1 MAPMLVTLKCGFYFQ
16 RQQLALLLRQTSSY
30 HIWNKSH
37 RETVTDHKRQS
48 TYLLSSTPH
57 LRTATWSTNRGENS
71 RQILEAVKH
80 LQITDKRSCWHGSA
94 GGKLNADPK
103 NVLKE
108 VNSAKILSAMMS
120 YVWPKNRPDLRAR
133 VAISLCLLA
142 GAKMTNVTVPFM
154 FKYAVDELNQ
164 MSGHA
169 LNLNDAPSTVA
180 TMATAML
187 IGYGA
192 SRAGAAFF
200 NELRNTVFGKVA
212 QNSIRCIAKNVFLHL
227 HNLDLGF
234 HLSRQTG
241 ALSKAIDRGTRGIS
255 FVLSAIVFN
264 LGPTVFEM
272 FLVSS
277 ILYWK
282 CGGHFAAVSLGTL
295 SAYSLYTILFT
306 QWRTRFR
313 IEMNKADN
321 EAGNAAIDSLL
332 NYETVKYFNN
342 EKYEA
347 EKYDSY
353 LKIYESSS
361 LKTTYTLAML
371 NFGQSIIFSV
381 GLTAIMVLASK
392 GIASGSMTVGD
403 LVMVNG
409 LLFQLSLP
417 LNFLGTVYRETRQA
431 LIDMNTLFT
440 LLSIDTKIKEKD
452 LAPLLSITPQEATIR
467 FEDVYFEYLEGQ
479 KVLNGVSFEVPA
491 GKKVAIV
498 GGSGSGKS
506 TIVRLLFRFF
516 EPQHGNIYIGG
527 QNIRDVG
534 LDSLRRSLGVVPQ
547 DAVLFHNTIFYNL
560 QYGNINATP
569 EEVYQVA
576 RLAGIH
582 DAILRMPHGYE
593 TQVGERGLKLS
604 GGEKQRVAIARAI
617 LKNPPILLYDE
628 ATSSLDSI
636 TEENILTS
644 MKGMVKDRTS
654 VFIAH
659 RLSTIVDADEIIVLN
674 EGKVAERGNHQALLN
689 IPDSLYSVLWNTQ
702 NSKILNRD
710 KSSSEPPAERLSQK
724 EEERK
729 KLQEEIVNSV
739 KGCGNCS
746 C

>member
-1 MAPMLVTLKCGFYFQ
+1 MAPMLVPLKCGIHFQ
-16 RQQLALLLRQTSSY
+16 QRKLALLLRQTSSY
-30 HIWNKSH
+30 HSWNKS
-37 RETVTDHKRQS
+37 RLETGTDHKRQS
-48 TYLLSSTPH
+48 TYLLSSPPH
-57 LRTATWSTNRGENS
+57 LRTSTWSINRSQNS
-71 RQILEAVKH
+71 RQILEAAKH
-80 LQITDKRSCWHGSA
+80 LQITDKRTCWHGNA

-103 NVLKE
+103 NVLNE
-108 VNSAKILSAMMS
+108 VNSTQILSAMLS
-120 YVWPKNRPDLRAR
+120 YVWPKDRPDLRAR
-133 VAISLCLLA
+133 VAISLGLLA

-164 MSGHA
+164 MSGHM
-169 LNLNDAPSTVA
+169 LHLNDAPTTVA

-192 SRAGAAFF
+192 SRACAAFF

-212 QNSIRCIAKNVFLHL
+212 QSSIRRIAKNVFLHL

-255 FVLSAIVFN
+255 FVLSALVFN

-272 FLVSS
+272 GLVSA
-277 ILYWK
+277 ILYYK
-282 CGGHFAAVSLGTL
+282 CGGQFAAVSLGTL
-295 SAYSLYTILFT
+295 SAYTLFTVLVT

-353 LKIYESSS
+353 LKVYESSS

-371 NFGQSIIFSV
+371 NFGQSAIFSV
-381 GLTAIMVLASK
+381 GLTGIMVLASK
-392 GIASGSMTVGD
+392 GIAAGTMTVGD

-440 LLSIDTKIKEKD
+440 LLNVDTKIKERN
-452 LAPLLSITPQEATIR
+452 LAPALAVTPQDATIR
-467 FEDVYFEYLEGQ
+467 FEDVYFEYMEGQ
-479 KVLNGVSFEVPA
+479 KVLEGVSFEVPA

-506 TIVRLLFRFF
+506 TIVRLLFRFY
-516 EPQHGNIYIGG
+516 EPQQGNIYIAG
-527 QNIRDVG
+527 QNIRDIS
-534 LDSLRRSLGVVPQ
+534 LDSLRKSLGVIPQ

-569 EEVYQVA
+569 EQVHQVA

-582 DAILRMPHGYE
+582 DAILRMPHGYD

-617 LKNPPILLYDE
+617 LKNPPVLLYDE

-636 TEENILTS
+636 TEENIMTS
-644 MKGMVKDRTS
+644 MKEMVKDRTS

-659 RLSTIVDADEIIVLN
+659 RLSTIVDADEIIVLS
-674 EGKVAERGNHQALLN
+674 EGKVAERGNHHSLLST
-689 IPDSLYSVLWNTQ
+689 PGSLYANLWNTQ
-702 NSKILNRD
+702 NSKILNSA
-710 KSSSEPPAERLSQK
+710 KGSHEPPVERPSQK

-729 KLQEEIVNSV
+729 KLQEEILNSV

>member
-1 MAPMLVTLKCGFYFQ
+1 YLQHT
-16 RQQLALLLRQTSSY
+16 LLLMSLNNSVFAGTSS
-30 HIWNKSH
+30 NKSYH
-37 RETVTDHKRQS
+37 VFQ
-48 TYLLSSTPH
+48 LSSPTH
-57 LRTATWSTNRGENS
+57 LRTTTWSTNKSENS
-71 RQILEAVKH
+71 RQILEAVKY
-80 LQITDKRSCWHGSA
+80 LQVTDKRTCWHGHA
-94 GGKLNADPK
+94 GGGLSADPK

-108 VNSAKILSAMMS
+108 VNTAKILSAMLS
-120 YVWPKNRPDLRAR
+120 YVWPKDRPDLRAR
-133 VAISLCLLA
+133 VAISLGLLA
-142 GAKMTNVTVPFM
+142 GAKITNVMVPFM

-164 MSGHA
+164 MSGHM

-180 TMATAML
+180 TMATAVL
-187 IGYGA
+187 IGYGG
-192 SRAGAAFF
+192 SRACAAFF

-212 QNSIRCIAKNVFLHL
+212 QSSIRRIAKNVFLHL

-255 FVLSAIVFN
+255 FVLSALVFN

-272 FLVSS
+272 GLVSA
-277 ILYWK
+277 ILYYK
-282 CGGHFAAVSLGTL
+282 CGGQFAAVALGTL
-295 SAYSLYTILFT
+295 SAYTFFTIAVT

-313 IEMNKADN
+313 IEMNRADN

-347 EKYDSY
+347 ERYDGF

-361 LKTTYTLAML
+361 LKTTSTLAML
-371 NFGQSIIFSV
+371 NFGQSTIFSF
-381 GLTAIMVLASK
+381 GLTAIMLLASK
-392 GIASGSMTVGD
+392 GIAAGTMTVGD

-440 LLSIDTKIKEKD
+440 LLSVDTKIKRD
-452 LAPLLSITPQEATIR
+452 LAPPLAITPQEATIR

-506 TIVRLLFRFF
+506 TIVRLLFRFY
-516 EPQHGNIYIGG
+516 EPQRGNIFIAG
-527 QNIRDVG
+527 QNIRDVS
-534 LDSLRRSLGVVPQ
+534 LDSLRKALGVVPQ
-547 DAVLFHNTIFYNL
+547 DAVLFHNTIFYNV
-560 QYGNINATP
+560 QYGNIHATP
-569 EEVYQVA
+569 EEVYKVA

-582 DAILRMPHGYE
+582 DAILKMPHGYD

-636 TEENILTS
+636 TEENILSS
-644 MKGMVKDRTS
+644 MKEMVKDRTS

-659 RLSTIVDADEIIVLN
+659 RLSTIVDADEIIVLS
-674 EGKVAERGNHQALLN
+674 EGKVAERGNHYTLLN
-689 IPDSLYSVLWNTQ
+689 TPGSLYADLWNTQ
-702 NSKILNRD
+702 NSKILNNS
-710 KSSSEPPAERLSQK
+710 KSFPELPAERLSQK
-724 EEERK
+724 EEERR
-729 KLQEEIVNSV
+729 KLQEEILNSV